1 MKFDR
6 KQFFDNYRKAFGGL
20 QQLQVEGLEFLL
32 GKIETDPK
40 WELLPQVAYLLA
52 TIRHETGITRNKVS
66 QAFQPI
72 KELRSKPGTKGRAN
86 QDRYWLSGYYGR
98 GYIQLTWR
106 ANYAKFHLA
115 DNPDKALEPD
125 TAYMIAARGM
135 REGLFTGKKLSDYI
149 NDREVDYFEARRIVN
164 GLDRAELIA
173 GYAQKFERIL
183 RASVTDEVTELS
195 PQISKV
201 ETYRIKD
208 ELEAQL
214 QKKDVESSSQPDKGE
229 TTGIKPADETSGT
242 PPPAPAV
249 EVKASEIPFL
259 TRLAS
264 LSVPTGIITAIGA
277 VMAFAKEL
285 PPYAWI
291 AFSAITVAAMIIG
304 YLIYRDSKKEAHERT
319 KIVLTAAADPGR
331 NNLRLV

>member
-1 MKFDR
+1 MKFSR
-6 KQFFDNYRKAFGGL
+6 KQFFDEYRKAFGSI

-32 GKIETDPK
+32 GKIESDPE
-40 WELLPQVAYLLA
+40 WDSLPQAAYFLA
-52 TIRHETGITRNKVS
+52 SIKHETGITRGGVY
-66 QAFQPI
+66 QAYQPI
-72 KELRSKPGTKGRAN
+72 KELRSKPGTKGRIN

-98 GYIQLTWR
+98 GYIQLTWLK
-106 ANYAKFHLA
+106 NYQKFGIA
-115 DNPDKALEPD
+115 DTPDKALEPD

-135 REGLFTGKKLSDYI
+135 REGLFTGKKLDHYITNDDVDYI
-149 NDREVDYFEARRIVN
+149 NARRIVN
-164 GLDRAELIA
+164 GLDRANDIA
-173 GYAQKFERIL
+173 EIAEKFERVL
-183 RASVTDEVTELS
+183 RASLVTDSVTENS
-195 PQISKV
+195 PQPKV
-201 ETYRIKD
+201 EPP
-208 ELEAQL
+208 
-214 QKKDVESSSQPDKGE
+214 SQPDKGE
-229 TTGIKPADETSGT
+229 TSGLKPAEETSGT

-277 VMAFAKEL
+277 VTAFAKEL

-291 AFSAITVAAMIIG
+291 AFSAITVAAMVIG

-319 KIVLTAAADPGR
+319 KIVLTAAADPNR